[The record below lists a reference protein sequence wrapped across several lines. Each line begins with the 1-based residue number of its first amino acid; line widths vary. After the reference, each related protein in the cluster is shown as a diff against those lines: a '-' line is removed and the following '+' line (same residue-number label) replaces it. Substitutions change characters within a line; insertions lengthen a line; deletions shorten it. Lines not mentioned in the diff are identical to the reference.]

1 MFEAGGA
8 EARMITAAERDTFD
22 SHSTRSMSSSESLGP
37 ARMRHQG
44 SPIPP
49 ARNMSTKSHS
59 FVLITKKSSKIR
71 PLHSTSGH
79 NYGAEDEDEI
89 ELSLLGD

>member
-1 MFEAGGA
+1 M
-8 EARMITAAERDTFD
+8 
-22 SHSTRSMSSSESLGP
+22 
-37 ARMRHQG
+37 
-44 SPIPP
+44 PP

-71 PLHSTSGH
+71 PLHSTNGH